1 MSIGFYSIKYWEN
14 ELILYNTMMKCYP
27 RAAAMCP
34 AFQVS
39 DKHDEQNT
47 EAELQIPPPPFCRI
61 HHGSPSLAWSASL

>member
-47 EAELQIPPPPFCRI
+47 EAELQIPPPHPFAEYI
-61 HHGSPSLAWSASL
+61 MGPLPWHDLLV